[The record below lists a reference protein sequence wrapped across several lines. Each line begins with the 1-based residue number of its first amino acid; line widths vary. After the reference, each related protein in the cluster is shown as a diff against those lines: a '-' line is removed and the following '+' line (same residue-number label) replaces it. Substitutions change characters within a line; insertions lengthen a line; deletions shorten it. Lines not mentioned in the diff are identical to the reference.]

1 MKKYSLYSINNLSS
15 VEALEPP
22 FQATISVTMF
32 ALGGQ
37 VNVGLEVTSKD
48 FFNKTLNEIGEMAY
62 QKHIETVKR
71 LLEE

>member
-1 MKKYSLYSINNLSS
+1 MKKYSLYSIDNLST

-37 VNVGLEVTSKD
+37 VRVGLEVKSKD
-48 FFNKTLNEIGEMAY
+48 FLNMTINEIGELAY
-62 QKHIETVKR
+62 QEHIKTVKR
-71 LLEE
+71 ALEE